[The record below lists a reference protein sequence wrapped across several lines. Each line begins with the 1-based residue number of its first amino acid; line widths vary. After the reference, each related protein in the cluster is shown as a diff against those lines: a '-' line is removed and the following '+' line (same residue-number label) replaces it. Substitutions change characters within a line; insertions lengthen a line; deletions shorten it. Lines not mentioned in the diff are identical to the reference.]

1 MKFTVKKLV
10 IFVAIIAIIG
20 IFVAVNLTFRQERIN
35 SEFFDISVKS
45 ISIVQDG
52 ADKRLEITFII
63 DNISNQNITDLQV
76 SAQPS
81 QAVRKYLE
89 FGGGVVPLGEYS
101 LLTKEDAVRS
111 NGAYGVECSA
121 SLKIIESEE
130 LTDQE
135 ILECCNEVTLYL
147 KWNGGDE
154 AHILDTTRFS

>member
-45 ISIVQDG
+45 ISIVQDS

-76 SAQPS
+76 SA
-81 QAVRKYLE
+81 
-89 FGGGVVPLGEYS
+89 
-101 LLTKEDAVRS
+101 
-111 NGAYGVECSA
+111 
-121 SLKIIESEE
+121 
-130 LTDQE
+130 
-135 ILECCNEVTLYL
+135 
-147 KWNGGDE
+147 
-154 AHILDTTRFS
+154 